1 MIVLFDISLEMYVG
15 SNSEYIL
22 IIISVFSVMSGV
34 GDTDDSCFLV
44 NPVSKLADIIVVII
58 CFVFE
63 ELVGEEVKG
72 ASEDGSGVTETLNSG
87 N

>member
-1 MIVLFDISLEMYVG
+1 MIVLLDISLEMYVG

-44 NPVSKLADIIVVII
+44 NPVSQLADIIVVII

-63 ELVGEEVKG
+63 ELVRKEVKG
-72 ASEDGSGVTETLNSG
+72 TSKDGSGVTETLNSG